1 MDELKNISRYFSF
14 GLGRLGGSQ
23 DIDSAMNNV
32 VKPLLNYIVGF
43 SVVVAVA
50 LIIAS
55 AYTLITSG
63 GDPERISKGQ
73 KGIVAAL
80 IGMVI
85 VFIARI
91 LVIFLLEKLGVS

>member
-1 MDELKNISRYFSF
+1 MDELRNISKYFSF
-14 GLGRLGGSQ
+14 GLGQLKGSS
-23 DIDSAMNNV
+23 DIDSVMENV

-55 AYTLITSG
+55 AYTLITSD
-63 GDPERISKGQ
+63 GDPEKISKGQ
-73 KGIVAAL
+73 RGVVAAL
-80 IGMVI
+80 VGMVI